1 MRVAYPT
8 DPIRIDS
15 FKQPCPLIV
24 MESGFQ
30 REAMI
35 LAGGL
40 GTRLRPTVND
50 RPKPLADVVG
60 RPFLERLFQQLLRFD
75 YQRAILC
82 IGYCGE
88 KVRAQL
94 GESYGALA
102 LDYSFEAH
110 PLGTGGA
117 LRKAAAMVRGPHV
130 LAMNGDSYCDMDLT
144 ALARAHLEHGGEV
157 TIAAVYLKGRSGT
170 IALDADG
177 RVVEFASHRLA
188 ETPGLFN
195 AGIYM
200 FRREALDAIPDGRGV
215 SLEDEVFPQL
225 VARKTL
231 FAWPVGA
238 TFIDI
243 GTPESY
249 QAAQK
254 FFIDK

>member
-1 MRVAYPT
+1 
-8 DPIRIDS
+8 
-15 FKQPCPLIV
+15 
-24 MESGFQ
+24 MESGLL

-35 LAGGL
+35 FAGGL

-75 YQRAILC
+75 YQRAIVC
-82 IGYCGE
+82 VGYCGE
-88 KVRAQL
+88 QVRAKL

-117 LRKAAAMVRGPHV
+117 LRKAACMVRGCHV
-130 LAMNGDSYCDMDLT
+130 LAMNGNSYCDMDLR
-144 ALARAHLEHGGEV
+144 ALAGAHLQHGGEV
-157 TIAAVYLKGRSGT
+157 TIAAVHLKGQSGN
-170 IALDADG
+170 IELDADD
-177 RVVEFASHRLA
+177 RIVEFASHPLA
-188 ETPGLFN
+188 QKPGLIS
-195 AGIYM
+195 AGVYM
-200 FRREALDAIPDGRGV
+200 FSREALNSIPEGRMV
-215 SLEDEVFPQL
+215 SVEHEVFPQL

-231 FAWPVGA
+231 FGWPVA
-238 TFIDI
+238 APFIDI

-254 FFIDK
+254 FFAER